1 MHDDASLVAVIERRR
16 WMRSALGFLSRPKLQ
31 VQVQVVEDERLM
43 EVRVCQLVDRAR
55 KSRSIRDEG
64 GWVVRAP
71 GYSYPDLYLA
81 PRTSNSRSYLH
92 LRLHLTL
99 SLVPRTSTSTSIL
112 YLSLSA
118 RTSSSHLHLAY
129 ASTSTSI
136 SFSHLHPPFSL
147 PFTHAG
153 GYCYCSDSARAY
165 GLWDSRA
172 RVTSAAGWGQVSV
185 ILGRGARAWC
195 EAYSGMTVG
204 SALACVGG

>member
-1 MHDDASLVAVIERRR
+1 MGGA
-16 WMRSALGFLSRPKLQ
+16 G
-31 VQVQVVEDERLM
+31 
-43 EVRVCQLVDRAR
+43 VR
-55 KSRSIRDEG
+55 
-64 GWVVRAP
+64 RAP

-99 SLVPRTSTSTSIL
+99 SLVPRTSTSTSIS

-136 SFSHLHPPFSL
+136 SFSFSFSHLHPPFSL

-165 GLWDSRA
+165 GLWDSGA

-185 ILGRGARAWC
+185 
-195 EAYSGMTVG
+195 V
-204 SALACVGG
+204 